1 METTLERVLSLFRK
15 STAGQRTKIPPRRQT
30 RLRESDWPL
39 NLPLVRFSERSEDTW
54 TLSDAFQGVSIMGEN
69 GSGKTSGSGRHLA
82 RKFLQNGFG
91 GLVLCF
97 KTDEADLWR
106 SYLQHAGRE
115 TDGRFFGI
123 DEAFR
128 FNFMDYEARSSGLD
142 FAENLVTLL
151 VDIASIQKRTEPTGS
166 EAHFWLPQKKKLLR
180 NAIMLLLLAGEPIQL
195 RTLYDMIVSAPKEPQ
210 QASSADWQRKS
221 FLFGLL
227 EKAHQTAVN
236 HPEWKLI
243 VSYWM
248 VERPAL
254 PSKTRETIDAD
265 FTGMFDPLTR
275 GKIGELFGTT
285 TNLTPDDI
293 FDGKIV
299 IINIPVA
306 RYREVGQFAALIW
319 AQLFQRAVDR
329 RTYTPPR
336 TRPVFLWEDEAH
348 YFTIEQDALF
358 QTTARS
364 KGISVVRLT
373 QNIPNF
379 LDAYGRDGKHKVD
392 TLLGNHATKIF
403 HRNGDPT
410 TNEWASKVIAKE
422 TGYKHS
428 ISTSGSIHA
437 AIGLN
442 SQTSITEVEED
453 SCPPKEFIGLK
464 NGGKKN
470 NYIVEGILFQ
480 SGRLWLRDQRWV
492 VRKFSQL

>member
-1 METTLERVLSLFRK
+1 METTLERVLALFRK
-15 STAGQRTKIPPRRQT
+15 STAGKRMGIAWRRQT

-69 GSGKTSGSGRHLA
+69 GSGKTSGSGRHFA
-82 RKFLQNGFG
+82 RKFLLNGFG

-106 SYLQHAGRE
+106 SYLRHTGRE

-128 FNFMDYEARSSGLD
+128 FNFMDYEARSSGVD

-210 QASSADWQRKS
+210 QASSQDWQRKS

-227 EKAHQTAVN
+227 EKAHQTAAN

-285 TNLTPDDI
+285 TDLTPDDI
-293 FDGKIV
+293 FNGKIV

-319 AQLFQRAVDR
+319 AQLFQRAADR

-364 KGISVVRLT
+364 KGISVVRLHRT
-373 QNIPNF
+373 SRIFLMPTGVMGSTKWIRFWAITLRRSFTATAIRLPTNGPQRLSPKRPATNI
-379 LDAYGRDGKHKVD
+379 R
-392 TLLGNHATKIF
+392 
-403 HRNGDPT
+403 
-410 TNEWASKVIAKE
+410 S
-422 TGYKHS
+422 
-428 ISTSGSIHA
+428 
-437 AIGLN
+437 
-442 SQTSITEVEED
+442 
-453 SCPPKEFIGLK
+453 PPVARFTPR
-464 NGGKKN
+464 
-470 NYIVEGILFQ
+470 
-480 SGRLWLRDQRWV
+480 SA
-492 VRKFSQL
+492 

>member
-15 STAGQRTKIPPRRQT
+15 STAGQRMKIPPRHQT
-30 RLRESDWPL
+30 RLREGDWPL
-39 NLPLVRFSERSEDTW
+39 NLPLVRFSERPEDTW

-82 RKFLQNGFG
+82 RKFLLNGFG

-180 NAIMLLLLAGEPIQL
+180 NAIELLLMTEKPIQL
-195 RTLYDMIVSAPKEPQ
+195 RTLYSMIVSAPKDARE
-210 QASSADWQRKS
+210 AADDNWQRES
-221 FLFGLL
+221 DLFALL
-227 EKAHQTAVN
+227 QRAEAKARN
-236 HPEWKLI
+236 HPEWELI
-243 VSYWM
+243 TNYWM
-248 VERPAL
+248 RERPAL
-254 PSKTRETIDAD
+254 ASKTRETIDAD

-275 GKIGELFGTT
+275 GKIGELFGTV

-293 FDGKIV
+293 LDGKVVV
-299 IINIPVA
+299 IDIPISK
-306 RYREVGQFAALIW
+306 YREVGQYAALIW

-329 RTYTPPR
+329 RTYKAPGE
-336 TRPVFLWEDEAH
+336 RPVFLWEDEAH

-358 QTTARS
+358 
-364 KGISVVRLT
+364 
-373 QNIPNF
+373 
-379 LDAYGRDGKHKVD
+379 
-392 TLLGNHATKIF
+392 
-403 HRNGDPT
+403 
-410 TNEWASKVIAKE
+410 
-422 TGYKHS
+422 
-428 ISTSGSIHA
+428 
-437 AIGLN
+437 
-442 SQTSITEVEED
+442 
-453 SCPPKEFIGLK
+453 
-464 NGGKKN
+464 
-470 NYIVEGILFQ
+470 
-480 SGRLWLRDQRWV
+480 
-492 VRKFSQL
+492 